1 MTTDVL
7 IVGGGSAGSILAER
21 LSADPARRVTLL
33 EAGPA
38 RRDPAIRAMT
48 DDATILPIGPQSPVV
63 QRFATELT
71 DDHAHPAEVVRG
83 ACLGGSGAVNGGY
96 FCRALPADF
105 DGYPPGWSWAEV
117 EAHYRAVATD
127 LDFPDPRGGG
137 PIPVRRVDA
146 MRGSTAAFVT
156 AAGAAGFGWLPD
168 LNDVGADSGVGA
180 VPLNIADSVRVGPGA
195 AFLEPALGRPN
206 LTVLTGVRVIRVRTA
221 GGRVVGVEA
230 VGQDGP
236 IRLDAATV
244 ILSAGAV
251 ASAQLLL
258 LSGIGPARDLARLG
272 IPVLAD
278 LPVGQRFSDHP
289 EWVMST
295 GWPAAD
301 RRPVL
306 EAVLVTAELEVRPY
320 TSGFAAMT
328 GQPGRG
334 HPDIGVV
341 LTRPRSRGRL
351 TCVSADP
358 NVAPRIEH
366 RYDSD
371 PADVADLRAGC
382 DMVAEMVRG
391 ATELGEPRWS
401 TSQHLCGT
409 APMGTGD
416 QAVVDPTC
424 RVRGIDGLSVVDGSV
439 LPRIP
444 GRGPHATIAMLAH
457 RAAEFFQPAR

>member
-1 MTTDVL
+1 MTV
-7 IVGGGSAGSILAER
+7 
-21 LSADPARRVTLL
+21 L

-38 RRDPAIRAMT
+38 RNDPAVRAMT

-63 QRFATELT
+63 QRFTTQLT
-71 DDHAHPAEVVRG
+71 DDHAHPAQIVRG

-105 DGYPPGWSWAEV
+105 DDAPPGWSWAEV
-117 EAHYRAVATD
+117 EPHYRAVATD

-137 PIPVRRVDA
+137 PIPVRRVGA

-168 LNDVGADSGVGA
+168 LNEAGAGVAA
-180 VPLNIADSVRVGPGA
+180 VPLNVGDAVRVGPGA

-206 LTVLTGVRVIRVRTA
+206 LTVLTGVRVTRVRIA
-221 GGRVVGVEA
+221 EGRVVGVEA
-230 VGQDGP
+230 VGRDGP
-236 IRLDAATV
+236 IRIEVPMV

-251 ASAQLLL
+251 ISAQLLL
-258 LSGIGPARDLARLG
+258 LSGIGPAAALTRLS

-278 LPVGQRFSDHP
+278 LPVGQSFSDHP

-306 EAVLVTAELEVRPY
+306 EAVLVTDGLEVRPY

-328 GQPGRG
+328 GQPGQG
-334 HPDIGVV
+334 NPDIGVV

-371 PADVADLRAGC
+371 PADLADLRAGC
-382 DMVAEMVRG
+382 DIVADIVRG
-391 ATELGEPRWS
+391 TTELGEPRWS

-409 APMGTGD
+409 APMGIDGD
-416 QAVVDPTC
+416 SVVDPLC
-424 RVRGIDGLSVVDGSV
+424 RVHGVDGLAVIDGSV

-444 GRGPHATIAMLAH
+444 SRGPHATITMLAH
-457 RAAEFFQPAR
+457 RAAEFF

>member
-7 IVGGGSAGSILAER
+7 IVGAGSAGSILAER
-21 LSADPARRVTLL
+21 LSADPARRVTVL

-38 RRDPAIRAMT
+38 RSGPTVRAMT
-48 DDATILPIGPQSPVV
+48 DDSRILPIGPRSPVV
-63 QRFATELT
+63 RWFGTQLT
-71 DDHAHPAEVVRG
+71 DDRSHPAQIVRG

-105 DGYPPGWSWAEV
+105 DDAPAGWSWADAEP
-117 EAHYRAVATD
+117 HYRAIATD

-137 PIPVRRVDA
+137 PIPIRRVA
-146 MRGSTAAFVT
+146 AIGGSAAAFVS
-156 AAGAAGFGWLPD
+156 AAGAAGFGWLAD
-168 LNDVGADSGVGA
+168 LNDPGADSGVGA

-206 LTVLTGVRVIRVRTA
+206 LTVLTGVRVTRVRTA
-221 GGRVVGVEA
+221 GGRAVGVEA
-230 VGQDGP
+230 VGEDGP
-236 IRLDAATV
+236 ISLDAATV
-244 ILSAGAV
+244 ILSAGAIV
-251 ASAQLLL
+251 SAQLLL
-258 LSGIGPARDLARLG
+258 LSGIGPAEELERIG

-278 LPVGQRFSDHP
+278 LPVGQGFSDHP

-295 GWPAAD
+295 GWPAVD

-306 EAVLVTAELEVRPY
+306 EAVLVTDGLEIRPY

-328 GQPGRG
+328 GQPDRG
-334 HPDIGVV
+334 NPDIGVV

-351 TCVSADP
+351 TLASADADLP
-358 NVAPRIEH
+358 PRIEH

-382 DMVAEMVRG
+382 DLVADIVSG
-391 ATELGEPRWS
+391 ATELGEPRWA

-409 APMGTGD
+409 APMGAGEW
-416 QAVVDPTC
+416 AVVDPLC
-424 RVRGIDGLSVVDGSV
+424 RVYGIEGLSVIDGSV

-444 GRGPHATIAMLAH
+444 SRGPHATIAMLAH
-457 RAAEFFQPAR
+457 RAAEFY